1 MDRRG
6 NIVRKPG
13 KRSRDI
19 KQETMYLNQEFTEKQ
34 SRMIFMPQAQKA
46 VRRVIRN
53 SDWTKKNNDYFF
65 KQKEFQKD
73 LGP

>member
-53 SDWTKKNNDYFF
+53 SDWTKKNNDFFF
-65 KQKEFQKD
+65 KQKEFQE
-73 LGP
+73 

>member
-65 KQKEFQKD
+65 KQKEFQE
-73 LGP
+73 

>member
-1 MDRRG
+1 MKHSERSRGKKTPLHKLFQSIFRIGGGNSVMDRRG

-34 SRMIFMPQAQKA
+34 SRMIFMPQA
-46 VRRVIRN
+46 
-53 SDWTKKNNDYFF
+53 
-65 KQKEFQKD
+65 
-73 LGP
+73 

>member
-6 NIVRKPG
+6 NIARKPG

-34 SRMIFMPQAQKA
+34 SKMIFMPQAQKA

-53 SDWTKKNNDYFF
+53 SDWTKKNNDFFF
-65 KQKEFQKD
+65 KQKEFQE
-73 LGP
+73 

>member
-34 SRMIFMPQAQKA
+34 SKMIFMPQAQKA

-65 KQKEFQKD
+65 KQKEFQE
-73 LGP
+73 

>member
-19 KQETMYLNQEFTEKQ
+19 KQETMYLNQEFTGKQ
-34 SRMIFMPQAQKA
+34 SKMIFMPQA
-46 VRRVIRN
+46 
-53 SDWTKKNNDYFF
+53 
-65 KQKEFQKD
+65 
-73 LGP
+73 